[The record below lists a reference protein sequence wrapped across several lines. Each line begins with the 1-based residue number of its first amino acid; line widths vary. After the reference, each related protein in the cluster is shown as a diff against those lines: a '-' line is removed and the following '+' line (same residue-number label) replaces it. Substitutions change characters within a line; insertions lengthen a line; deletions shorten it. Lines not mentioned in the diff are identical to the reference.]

1 MTLTPEQQKI
11 LSGITLETTPKIEPT
26 LKVKSTS
33 TPFTDEQ
40 LKMLDS
46 VEVEEE
52 PTVRLHS
59 SQKSAEPEYITVYD
73 RGNTS
78 RKVNKA
84 EYLAEQQPKKEEES
98 GPSVLACHLYTSDAA
113 DVLRLVDLGGRRT
126 PKQQNTNKQEESITT
141 RT

>member
-11 LSGITLETTPKIEPT
+11 LSGITLETTPKIKPT
-26 LKVKSTS
+26 LEVKSTS

-52 PTVRLHS
+52 PTVRLHP

-78 RKVNKA
+78 RKVNNK
-84 EYLAEQQPKKEEES
+84 LLLNFIIGIFLKFVKLDKFSKKRFNN
-98 GPSVLACHLYTSDAA
+98 LI
-113 DVLRLVDLGGRRT
+113 RLKSFDLL
-126 PKQQNTNKQEESITT
+126 S
-141 RT
+141 

>member
-33 TPFTDEQ
+33 TPFTDGQ

-59 SQKSAEPEYITVYD
+59 SQKLAEPEYITVYD

-98 GPSVLACHLYTSDAA
+98 GPSVLADIGRVVA
-113 DVLRLVDLGGRRT
+113 DTVENIDPLTTVLKL
-126 PKQQNTNKQEESITT
+126 KQLAEEAKGMINF
-141 RT
+141 